1 MRCDLV
7 TWRKCS
13 ACPSP
18 RDKTVTDA
26 RNEYDVLFTGIRGD
40 DDSYGLNT
48 ERQMCAG
55 VPDILDAEDILCT
68 RLLEDFSATQV
79 CQLILD
85 MGPEKSLRRW
95 AQTLP

>member
-1 MRCDLV
+1 
-7 TWRKCS
+7 
-13 ACPSP
+13 
-18 RDKTVTDA
+18 
-26 RNEYDVLFTGIRGD
+26 
-40 DDSYGLNT
+40 
-48 ERQMCAG
+48 MCAG